1 MKKTIALLLA
11 LCALLCLSACGAEE
25 TPAATTVTE
34 APASAAA
41 TPEPEPLL
49 TEPDP
54 QIVQT
59 LGAPVILNVMNQ
71 IETWYAPDDSGKLI
85 LSFGG
90 DVVKVVLDDRGA
102 AEKINQFLA
111 MRDEMFYSG
120 SGNGDGLNEL
130 LELATDIYTMSAEI
144 GTSLNTECS
153 STRSAYIERGDGRVI
168 SIRYRVNTYTGGA
181 HGNFGDTAY
190 VFDTA
195 SGRLLTLD
203 DLTDDRA
210 ALENAL
216 LTKMTE
222 LIETDVRY
230 QPIQDYIFS
239 FYPDQV
245 LSEALKGLIREG
257 SWLLGEEGIVVFSQ
271 PYEISS
277 YADGSIR
284 FTLRYDELDG
294 ILKEEWLPLERP
306 EDGSLF
312 ISGIDGGA
320 SAAVSLLDKVSTAAD
335 GEEFRLFA
343 QGTVYDV
350 SIDSVVYISD
360 HVGFYQT
367 DTHWYCSYLSNAGV
381 QVQTRIPE
389 GMPDLMIRYLDAEGN
404 VHSFLITQSGEDGSV
419 ILLEEEHIEPVG

>member
-1 MKKTIALLLA
+1 MKKLIALLMA
-11 LCALLCLSACGAEE
+11 LCLSVSLVAC
-25 TPAATTVTE
+25 AADEIYIHDT
-34 APASAAA
+34 PASAAPVVSEEHA
-41 TPEPEPLL
+41 PVAV
-49 TEPDP
+49 EPDP
-54 QIVQT
+54 HVVEL
-59 LGAPVILNVMNQ
+59 LGAPVILNVTNK
-71 IETWYAPDDSGKLI
+71 IDTWYAPDDSGKLI
-85 LSFGG
+85 LTFGG
-90 DVVKVVLDDRGA
+90 DVVKVVLDNRAA

-120 SGNGDGLNEL
+120 SGNGDGLNDL

-153 STRSAYIERGDGRVI
+153 CTRSAYIERGDSRVI
-168 SIRYRVNTYTGGA
+168 TVRYRVNTYTGGA
-181 HGNFGDTAY
+181 HGIFSDIAY

-195 SGRLLTLD
+195 TGRLLTLD
-203 DLTDDRA
+203 DLSDDRE
-210 ALENAL
+210 ALENAML
-216 LTKMTE
+216 AKMIE

-230 QPIQDYIFS
+230 QPIQDYVYS
-239 FYPDQV
+239 FHPDRE
-245 LSEALKGLIREG
+245 LADSLRELFREG
-257 SWLLGEEGIVVFSQ
+257 NWLLGEEGLVVFSD

-284 FTLRYDELDG
+284 FTLRYDEMDG
-294 ILKEEWLPLERP
+294 LLKEEWLPAERP
-306 EDGSLF
+306 EDGSLA
-312 ISGIDGGA
+312 ISAIDSRESA
-320 SAAVSLLDKVSTAAD
+320 SVTLLDKVSTAAD

-360 HVGFYQT
+360 SVGFYQT

-389 GMPDLMIRYLDAEGN
+389 GMPDLMIRYLDADGN